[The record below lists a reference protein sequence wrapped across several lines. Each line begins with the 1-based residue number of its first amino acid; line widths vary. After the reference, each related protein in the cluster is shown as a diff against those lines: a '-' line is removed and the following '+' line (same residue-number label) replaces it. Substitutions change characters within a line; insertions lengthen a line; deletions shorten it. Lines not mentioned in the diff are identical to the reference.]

1 MNIEDINNQAI
12 NNPLSKEELKKQF
25 IEKTKELGLR
35 HTFTFDEAWE
45 VAQEIRKKQDYRH
58 KITNLHNQMINVGC
72 ITGDELNEMNPV
84 KHTFAGGCYIREI
97 FNPAGLILVTK
108 IHKKEHPYFLMKGK
122 MSILTEDGVKTV
134 EAPHNGVTPPGT
146 KRVIFTHEDCVFITV
161 HATDKT
167 TPEEVEED
175 VIAKNFNDE
184 DISLKEI
191 EALSK
196 ALNLD
201 VELINNKQKE

>member
-191 EALSK
+191 EALGK